1 MAGRAPDLE
10 AFIGKIIVRFA
21 TRHDPKREAV
31 WIAEAGG
38 ERAGCVMCISKD
50 RWTAQL
56 RLLLVEPHA
65 RGMGIGSRLIA
76 QCVNFAREAG
86 YRRMILWTN
95 DPLVD
100 ARRLYERT
108 GFRMIEQAR
117 HRAFGQTMIEQ
128 TWQLDL

>member
-1 MAGRAPDLE
+1 LDSEGSDLHAGTWPE
-10 AFIGKIIVRFA
+10 VTIGAAASIC
-21 TRHDPKREAV
+21 P
-31 WIAEAGG
+31 
-38 ERAGCVMCISKD
+38 CVSKD

-86 YRRMILWTN
+86 YRRMILWTT
-95 DPLVD
+95 LVD
-100 ARRLYERT
+100 ARRLYERA